1 MEPWRP
7 AKDKWCRIVFNDGP
21 GQRYH
26 GDGLAGLILGAS
38 KQSDSFLNGEGRR
51 CFLAHITPGEVWKVL
66 TTDGQ
71 VHHWHQHHLRPL
83 KKKCTDP

>member
-51 CFLAHITPGEVWKVL
+51 CFLAHITPGGMEGI
-66 TTDGQ
+66 DNR
-71 VHHWHQHHLRPL
+71 RPSSSL
-83 KKKCTDP
+83 APTPSKTIEKKMH